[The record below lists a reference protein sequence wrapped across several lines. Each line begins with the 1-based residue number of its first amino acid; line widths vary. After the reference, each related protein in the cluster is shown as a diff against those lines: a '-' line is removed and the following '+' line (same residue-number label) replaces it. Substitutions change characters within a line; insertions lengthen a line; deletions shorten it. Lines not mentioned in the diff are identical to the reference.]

1 MKIAMESLVSYE
13 EWIETPEKVLEKVAL
28 LGEVVVVKDNKPAYH
43 IKALETE
50 AEKAEEKPSEK
61 PRKKRSPRPAA
72 RKAAGGE
79 KPAKAEKKAKEKK
92 GMTLKEA
99 ARKVL
104 ESAEGGELHVKA
116 LADAIFEEGLY
127 TKRDG
132 SKAPYTQVR
141 AMCGQYKDDFEALEG
156 NRVRLKKQ

>member
-1 MKIAMESLVSYE
+1 MRIEMESLVSYE
-13 EWIETPEKVLEKVAL
+13 EWIEAPEKVLEKVEA
-28 LGEVVVVKDNKPAYH
+28 LGEVVVVKGNKPAYH

-50 AEKAEEKPSEK
+50 AERAEETLPEK
-61 PRKKRSPRPAA
+61 PKKKQRRKPAA
-72 RKAAGGE
+72 KKTAGGE
-79 KPAKAEKKAKEKK
+79 KPAKPEKKTEAKK

-104 ESAEGGELHVKA
+104 EAAEGGELHVKE
-116 LADAIFEEGLY
+116 LADAIFEQGLY

-141 AMCGQYKDDFEALEG
+141 AMCGQYKEDFEALEG
-156 NRVRLKKQ
+156 NRVRLKG